1 MNNKQRMRQRRDSY
15 SFISLERR
23 QAFLC
28 IVCICCFLGYDTRH
42 VLVIVFLSLY
52 LSAANILLN
61 TYLEIDQ
68 KRYNVQDQRPQP
80 KLH

>member
-1 MNNKQRMRQRRDSY
+1 MTKDATATRLLLFHFPRKK
-15 SFISLERR
+15 

-52 LSAANILLN
+52 LSAANILLI

-68 KRYNVQDQRPQP
+68 KRYNVQDQRPQSE
-80 KLH
+80 LH